1 MIKANNV
8 AAERRVAVAAA
19 YLRNIAADWYKADKT
34 NITQYADRNVAS
46 FIRWIKARFISDA

>member
-46 FIRWIKARFISDA
+46 FIR